1 MGIATALVVIGGSH
15 QNDTGISPQVI
26 AELWEGDRANWSVRS
41 IGSKD
46 IEFRV
51 DPNSPDDI
59 FDELVNVL
67 RKVCGIS
74 PNEPLKTSIA
84 VTIFDDSSLESRA
97 HRFAELSTCDVSLFT
112 SAYSRTFSAWKDE
125 WITKGSLKI

>member
-15 QNDTGISPQVI
+15 QNDTGIGPQVI

-46 IEFRV
+46 VEFRI

-59 FDELVNVL
+59 FDELINVL
-67 RKVCGIS
+67 RKVCDIA

-84 VTIFDDSSLESRA
+84 VTIFDGSSLGSRA
-97 HRFAELSTCDVSLFT
+97 HRFAELTNCDVTLFT
-112 SAYSRTFSAWKDE
+112 TAYSRTFSAWKEE
-125 WITKGSLKI
+125 WVVEGSLKI

>member
-15 QNDTGISPQVI
+15 QNDTGIGPQVI

-59 FDELVNVL
+59 FDELVNAL
-67 RKVCGIS
+67 RKVCGIA
-74 PNEPLKTSIA
+74 PNEPLETSIA
-84 VTIFDDSSLESRA
+84 VTIFGQSTTISWGCKSFRSVNACSNASCNTSIWRLKLW
-97 HRFAELSTCDVSLFT
+97 HR
-112 SAYSRTFSAWKDE
+112 
-125 WITKGSLKI
+125 

>member
-1 MGIATALVVIGGSH
+1 MGIATALVIIGGSH

-46 IEFRV
+46 IEFRI

-67 RKVCGIS
+67 RKVCGVS
-74 PNEPLKTSIA
+74 LNEPLETSIA
-84 VTIFDDSSLESRA
+84 VTIFDGSSLVSRV
-97 HRFAELSTCDVSLFT
+97 HRFAELTTCDVSLFT
-112 SAYSRTFSAWKDE
+112 TAYSRTFSAWKDK
-125 WITKGSLKI
+125 WVIVGSLKI

>member
-1 MGIATALVVIGGSH
+1 MGIATALVIIGGSH

-46 IEFRV
+46 IEFRI

-67 RKVCGIS
+67 RKVCGVS
-74 PNEPLKTSIA
+74 LNEPLETSIA
-84 VTIFDDSSLESRA
+84 VTIFDGSSLVSRV
-97 HRFAELSTCDVSLFT
+97 HRFAELTTCDVSLFT
-112 SAYSRTFSAWKDE
+112 TAYSRTFSAWKDKWVIE
-125 WITKGSLKI
+125 GSLKI